1 MKIERIAVMNN
12 GIISRQNEDTSINY
26 LAAQRQ
32 LYNEA
37 KKFDNLGIL
46 FSIFLPLCCA
56 VLQSLFQN
64 NIYLNSASYILSI
77 VSMVISLLLNSY
89 ISHKKES
96 AAQIQQH
103 FDTYVYQMPWDN
115 KLFGRKKDVTH
126 EVAEKSKKLLKKSG
140 EREKLVNWYTPV
152 VGTVE
157 LKKGIAMCQK
167 ENWNWDVTLRK
178 RFRLLSF
185 IIIISLTSIIFAIG
199 IIKDESVPTL
209 LCRIAFVTPM
219 FQWLFETVKQLNS
232 DIKNLIELDD
242 LSSPDNSLNMDCLQE
257 IQNKIYIHRKSCFP
271 IPNMIYEM
279 FKNNDEDVAHR
290 TALMNRYNNILF

>member
-1 MKIERIAVMNN
+1 MNN
-12 GIISRQNEDTSINY
+12 EIISRQNEDISINY

-56 VLQSLFQN
+56 ILQSLFHN

-77 VSMVISLLLNSY
+77 ISMAVSLLLNSY
-89 ISHKKES
+89 VSHKKES

-115 KLFGRKKDVTH
+115 KLFGGKKDVTH
-126 EVAEKSKKLLKKSG
+126 EVAEKSQKLLKKSG

-152 VGTVE
+152 AGTVE
-157 LKKGIAMCQK
+157 LEKGIAMCQK
-167 ENWNWDVTLRK
+167 ENWNWDVALRK

-185 IIIISLTSIIFAIG
+185 IIIALLTILVFAIG
-199 IIKDESVPTL
+199 VIRNESVPTL
-209 LCRIAFVTPM
+209 LCRIAFITPM
-219 FQWLFETVKQLNS
+219 LQWLFETVKQLNA

-242 LSSPDNSLNMDCLQE
+242 LSNSDNSLNMDCLQE

-271 IPNMIYEM
+271 IPNLIYKI

-290 TALMNRYNNILF
+290 TALMSR